1 MTDDL
6 YQAINAT
13 VAIVYEYGALYWDTE
28 IDPDWTSEAI
38 EELAL
43 AEVIHYFGERMG
55 EGVVAVEIRSLSK
68 SEVIA

>member
-1 MTDDL
+1 MEHNP

-28 IDPDWTSEAI
+28 VDPDWTNESI

-43 AEVIHYFGERMG
+43 AEVVNHFGERMG
-55 EGVVAVEIRSLSK
+55 QDVVAVEVRSFSK
-68 SEVIA
+68 SEVN